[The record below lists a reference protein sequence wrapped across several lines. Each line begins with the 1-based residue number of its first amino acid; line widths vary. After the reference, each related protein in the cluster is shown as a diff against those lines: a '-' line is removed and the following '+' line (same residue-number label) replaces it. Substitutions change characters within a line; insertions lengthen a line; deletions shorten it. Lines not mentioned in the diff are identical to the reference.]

1 MLVSNFIPSVFLLLS
16 STGGGGDGRR
26 GRGKGEKTLSTMQKP
41 LQPRPQ
47 RLGLSKLTRYDN

>member
-41 LQPRPQ
+41 LQPRP
-47 RLGLSKLTRYDN
+47 